1 MRPADLLPLRLY
13 NQHMT
18 GRPFKSPQE
27 VVAFLGAVQAQ
38 DYPGT
43 KWAIAQ
49 RMTRITDAALDE
61 ALATGA
67 ILRTHVMRPTWHF
80 VAPADIRWML
90 ALTGPRVF
98 ATTASYFRKLK
109 LDDAMCARAN
119 AAFAAALKGG
129 RQLTRAELSAALREA
144 GALSPR
150 IDPLQFGFL
159 LMRAELD
166 AVICSGA
173 RCGRQFTY
181 ALLEER
187 VPAVRAKSREE
198 ARTELTKRYFS
209 SHGPASIKD
218 FMWWSGLTAADAKA
232 GLEANASALTED
244 AIDGRV
250 FWRPKGRR
258 ASRKPTGKA
267 YLLTTYDEC
276 FIAYRTR
283 GAALEAREL
292 AQVLRDNGQ
301 TIVIDG
307 KVTGTW
313 RRTIKGAVVILD
325 AAPFRPLGRRH
336 ADAVA
341 QAADRFS
348 RFLQMPVTL
357 RVVRG

>member
-1 MRPADLLPLRLY
+1 MTHAELLPSRLY
-13 NQHMT
+13 SQHVT

-27 VVAFLGAVQAQ
+27 VVTFLGAMQAQ
-38 DYPGT
+38 DYPGS

-61 ALATGA
+61 ALAAGA

-90 ALTGPRVF
+90 ALTGPRVI
-98 ATTASYFRKLK
+98 ATTASYFRKLN
-109 LDDAMCARAN
+109 LDDAMCARTN
-119 AAFAAALKGG
+119 AVFAAALRGG
-129 RQLTRAELSAALREA
+129 KQLTRAELSADLREA
-144 GALSPR
+144 GVLSST

-173 RCGRQFTY
+173 RRGKQFTY

-187 VPAVRAKSREE
+187 VPAVRAKSRDE
-198 ARTELTKRYFS
+198 ARAELTQRYFS

-232 GLEANASALTED
+232 GLEANASVLTQDAL
-244 AIDGRV
+244 DGKI
-250 FWRPKGRR
+250 FWRPKRRR
-258 ASRKPTGKA
+258 AAQQPTGKA
-267 YLLTTYDEC
+267 CLLTTYDEC
-276 FIAYRTR
+276 FVAYRTR
-283 GAALEAREL
+283 GVALEKKEL

-307 KVTGTW
+307 QVAGTW
-313 RRTIKGAVVILD
+313 RRTIKGGALILD
-325 AAPFRPLGRRH
+325 AAPFRPLGKRH

-341 QAADRFS
+341 ETADRFS

-357 RVVRG
+357 RGVRG